1 MKGTKT
7 SLFLIEL
14 MISLLLFSFCAAI
27 CVQIFH
33 ASNKR
38 TTSAENLSKAV
49 FQATTVAELYKA
61 NGGDIEAVSK
71 SFEVS
76 QSFYA
81 NGVLSIYFDENW
93 NATLNPMLRSS
104 TDYKCYA
111 VEISDNGDNSAEI
124 NVRNSSQKL
133 EPAGNRNEYEL
144 VQNIDSIF
152 SITVKAVTS

>member
-14 MISLLLFSFCAAI
+14 MISLLLFAFCAAI
-27 CVQIFH
+27 CVQIFY

-38 TTSAENLSKAV
+38 TNSAENLSKAV
-49 FQATTVAELYKA
+49 FHATTVAELYKA
-61 NGGDIEAVSK
+61 SGGDIEAVSK

-104 TDYKCYA
+104 TGWSGYTVTVYGY
-111 VEISDNGDNSAEI
+111 NDNSAHI
-124 NVRNSSQKL
+124 NVSKTAQRL
-133 EPAGNRNEYEL
+133 EPISVDELEMRSDNEE
-144 VQNIDSIF
+144 IF
-152 SITVKAVTS
+152 SITVKAVMS